1 MWLGK
6 APACLPSKVI
16 THHYAQDV
24 KLGLEYTITLDYT
37 LDAKD
42 RPVKVTETWYE
53 YEYDQYK
60 GKNPL
65 PVSKGVST
73 IEITYK

>member
-16 THHYAQDV
+16 TYYYTQDGKHY
-24 KLGLEYTITLDYT
+24 LESTGTIDYNLDT
-37 LDAKD
+37 KD
-42 RPVKVTETWYE
+42 RPVKVTETSYE

-65 PVSKGVST
+65 PYRKDVFT